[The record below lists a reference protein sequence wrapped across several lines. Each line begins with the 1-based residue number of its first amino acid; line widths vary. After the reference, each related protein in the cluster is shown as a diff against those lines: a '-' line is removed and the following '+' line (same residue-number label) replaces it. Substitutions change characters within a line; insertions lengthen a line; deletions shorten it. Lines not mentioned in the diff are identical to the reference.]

1 LTTLEASPETEPFD
15 GDPHRFR
22 LGIEAFRLGLA
33 YEYDPYFSLSIARVD
48 PLPHQ
53 LEAVYDYFL
62 KLPRIRFLLAD
73 DPGAGKTIMAGLL
86 LKELKIRGLVT
97 RTFIVTPANL
107 SFQWQREMQ
116 DKFREHF
123 EIIRGDVLRANYGS
137 NPWQEKPQVV
147 TSISWVSRIE
157 DAKDSLLR
165 SHWDLIIVDEAHKMS
180 AYSADKKTLAYQLGE
195 ALSTMTDHYL
205 LMTATPHKGDPQ
217 NFCLFLELL
226 DRDVYG
232 DVKSLEEAM
241 RRNSAPFY
249 LRRTKEALVSFPD
262 QDTGQVKALFTT
274 RDVRTVEFLID
285 DEEWD
290 FYDALTRYV
299 EDQSIEAAAD
309 ESARGRALLFTM
321 AMLQRRFASSIYAAR
336 CSLER
341 MREKRQRILENPEA
355 YRQEQLARNIP
366 DDFDELPE
374 EEQQE
379 IFAALE
385 AVVASVDPTA
395 LREEILQLTKLIEQA
410 RLLERREVESKLS
423 QLKQVITEQ
432 GMFADANMK
441 LLLFTEHKDTLDYLI
456 AKLREWG
463 LRVTQIHGGMKIGD
477 RDMPGTRL
485 SAERE
490 FRDEAQVLVAT
501 EAAGEGINL
510 QCCWLMI
517 NYDIPWNPVRLEQR
531 MGRIHRYGQEHD
543 CLILNFVAVNTR
555 QGRVLQRLL
564 ERLREIR
571 QELGTDQ
578 VFDVV
583 GEIFPANLLERLF
596 RDMYTRRISGPAI
609 EARIV
614 RDVDAQR
621 FRAITQSTL
630 EGLAKRELNL
640 AALIGKSAEARER
653 WLVPEV
659 VEDFFLQAAPLAG
672 IYPKETRANTHLY
685 RIGRVPRT
693 LWPIGERLEPRF
705 GKLGYDYRQ
714 VVFDKTLFARDAT
727 SEWITPGH
735 PLFEAVREEVLA
747 RVRDDLQRGAVF
759 YDLHRQEPYELDVFS
774 AAIKDGRGNALH
786 RRLFVVQRDLHGTL
800 TIRQPTIFLD
810 LALAPKGTTVPGGE
824 SLPDRQAT
832 EQALIEQALGAL
844 LTEVA
849 AERARETETVLKHVE
864 ISLNELIHRQNLKL
878 GELVQ
883 QQEQGETS
891 PLLAANLRQ
900 AENRVDE
907 LVGRL
912 ERRREELQQERQCM
926 IDEIQDL
933 GRAWVLPHPERSAPG
948 IAPMVQDEEVERI
961 AVESVMAYEEARGW
975 QVESVERDNR
985 GFDLISRKPHP
996 EDPKTAI
1003 EVRFIEVKGRAA
1015 VGEVALTTN
1024 EYKTA
1029 ERLKEDYWLY
1039 VVFNCAS
1046 TPEVHPIPD
1055 PARLGWEPLITI
1067 EHHRISP
1074 TQLLNAGGHA

>member
-1 LTTLEASPETEPFD
+1 
-15 GDPHRFR
+15 
-22 LGIEAFRLGLA
+22 
-33 YEYDPYFSLSIARVD
+33 
-48 PLPHQ
+48 
-53 LEAVYDYFL
+53 
-62 KLPRIRFLLAD
+62 
-73 DPGAGKTIMAGLL
+73 
-86 LKELKIRGLVT
+86 
-97 RTFIVTPANL
+97 
-107 SFQWQREMQ
+107 
-116 DKFREHF
+116 
-123 EIIRGDVLRANYGS
+123 
-137 NPWQEKPQVV
+137 
-147 TSISWVSRIE
+147 
-157 DAKDSLLR
+157 
-165 SHWDLIIVDEAHKMS
+165 
-180 AYSADKKTLAYQLGE
+180 
-195 ALSTMTDHYL
+195 
-205 LMTATPHKGDPQ
+205 
-217 NFCLFLELL
+217 
-226 DRDVYG
+226 
-232 DVKSLEEAM
+232 M

-262 QDTGQVKALFTT
+262 QDTGQVKPLFTK
-274 RDVRTVEFLID
+274 REVRTVEFLID
-285 DEEWD
+285 EEEWD

-299 EDQSIEAAAD
+299 EDQSIKAAAD

-336 CSLER
+336 RSLER
-341 MREKRQRILENPEA
+341 MREKRQRILEDPEA
-355 YRQEQLARNIP
+355 YRQEQLARKIP

-374 EEQQE
+374 DEQQE
-379 IFAALE
+379 IIAALE
-385 AVVASVDPTA
+385 AVVASVDPMA

-410 RLLERREVESKLS
+410 RMLEQREVESKLS
-423 QLKQVITEQ
+423 QLKQVITDQ
-432 GMFADANMK
+432 GMFADAHMK

-490 FRDEAQVLVAT
+490 FRDDAQVLVAT

-510 QCCWLMI
+510 QCCWFMI

-543 CLILNFVAVNTR
+543 CLILNFVAINTR
-555 QGRVLQRLL
+555 EGRVLQRLL

-583 GEIFPANLLERLF
+583 GEIFPPNLLERLF
-596 RDMYTRRISGPAI
+596 RDMYARRISGPAI

-653 WLVPEV
+653 RLVPEV

-705 GKLGYDYRQ
+705 GKLGRDYRQ
-714 VVFDKTLFARDAT
+714 VVFDKTLLARDAT

-735 PLFEAVREEVLA
+735 PLFEAVRDEVLA

-759 YDLHRQEPYELDVFS
+759 YDLHSPEPYRLHVFS
-774 AAIKDGRGNALH
+774 GAIRDGRGNPLH
-786 RRLFVVQRDLHGTL
+786 RRLFVVQSDMHGTL
-800 TIRQPTIFLD
+800 TIRQPTMFLD
-810 LALAPKGTTVPGGE
+810 LALAPKGTAVPGGE
-824 SLPDRQAT
+824 DLPDRQAT
-832 EQALIEQALGAL
+832 EQVLIEQALGSL

-849 AERARETETVLKHVE
+849 TERARETETVVKHVE
-864 ISLNELIHRQNLKL
+864 ISLNELIHRQNLRL
-878 GELVQ
+878 GDLVQ

-948 IAPMVQDEEVERI
+948 IAPMVQDEQIERI
-961 AVESVMAYEEARGW
+961 AVERVMAYEEAKGW

-996 EDPKTAI
+996 KDPKTAI

-1029 ERLKEDYWLY
+1029 ERLRQDYWLY

-1046 TPEVHPIPD
+1046 TPKVHPIPD
-1055 PARLGWEPLITI
+1055 PTRLGWEPLITI
-1067 EHHRISP
+1067 EHYRISP